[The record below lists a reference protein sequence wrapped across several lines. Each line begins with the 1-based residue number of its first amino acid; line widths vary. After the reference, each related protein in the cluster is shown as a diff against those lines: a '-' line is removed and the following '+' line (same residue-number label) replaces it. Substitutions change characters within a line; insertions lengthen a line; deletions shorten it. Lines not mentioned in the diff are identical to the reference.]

1 MSQSDQFP
9 KHEGYHLAPFKVDSG
24 KLTLFRGVNYHLKN
38 HLKSKIMNIILC
50 FFPLKAGL
58 TFDSSFNS

>member
-24 KLTLFRGVNYHLKN
+24 KLTLFRGVNYHLKIT
-38 HLKSKIMNIILC
+38 LKVKL
-50 FFPLKAGL
+50 
-58 TFDSSFNS
+58 